1 MGTVTAKR
9 AGFWRRHRA
18 LKWTLSVLLLALI
31 ALGVAISVALHDA
44 EPMLRAAIVD
54 RLEEHFHARVEL
66 DSFHVSLVNGLWAE
80 GKGLRIWPP
89 VQVAG
94 METPGTTASGQ
105 PSPPVRPIIQIDEFR
120 FHAPLRYKPGQPVKI
135 SVVELK
141 GLNVDIPPKTHFT
154 HKLALEHAEEHGTPL
169 LRFEVESIRC
179 DGAHL
184 TLETDRPGKL
194 PLEFD
199 IAHIKLIG
207 STAGSMRFDA
217 KLTNPK
223 PAGMI
228 LTTGAMGPW
237 KVDDPGETPLSGS
250 YRFEHADLGVFK
262 GIAGILESTGR
273 YEGVLRDLVVDGQT
287 DTPDF
292 RLTSFGTAMPLHT
305 EFHAH
310 VDGTNGDTLLEPVNA
325 TLGQSHFICE
335 GKVVR
340 VPPGTASN
348 GTATP
353 GGHEIALNVK
363 VDHGRMEDFLR
374 LASKSGT
381 PLLTGTLALK
391 ATLEIPPGS
400 ASVEERLKLKGS
412 FTLDNAQFTSVKIQ
426 NDVGQLSM
434 RGQGLPKEA
443 RHSQGAD
450 VRSAMRSDFTMAD
463 ATIALPNL
471 KYTVPGAEIDL
482 KGTYGMHGGLLNFVG
497 TAKTEATVSEMVGG
511 WKGALLKPA
520 DRYFKKDG
528 AGTELP
534 IHVSGTRE
542 NPQFGVDLGRMK
554 HASPQ
559 LPGQP

>member
-1 MGTVTAKR
+1 M
-9 AGFWRRHRA
+9 
-18 LKWTLSVLLLALI
+18 
-31 ALGVAISVALHDA
+31 
-44 EPMLRAAIVD
+44 
-54 RLEEHFHARVEL
+54 
-66 DSFHVSLVNGLWAE
+66 
-80 GKGLRIWPP
+80 
-89 VQVAG
+89 
-94 METPGTTASGQ
+94 
-105 PSPPVRPIIQIDEFR
+105 
-120 FHAPLRYKPGQPVKI
+120 
-135 SVVELK
+135 VELK

-325 TLGQSHFICE
+325 TLGQSHF
-335 GKVVR
+335 
-340 VPPGTASN
+340 TA
-348 GTATP
+348 
-353 GGHEIALNVK
+353 
-363 VDHGRMEDFLR
+363 R
-374 LASKSGT
+374 
-381 PLLTGTLALK
+381 
-391 ATLEIPPGS
+391 
-400 ASVEERLKLKGS
+400 
-412 FTLDNAQFTSVKIQ
+412 
-426 NDVGQLSM
+426 
-434 RGQGLPKEA
+434 A
-443 RHSQGAD
+443 R
-450 VRSAMRSDFTMAD
+450 
-463 ATIALPNL
+463 
-471 KYTVPGAEIDL
+471 
-482 KGTYGMHGGLLNFVG
+482 
-497 TAKTEATVSEMVGG
+497 
-511 WKGALLKPA
+511 
-520 DRYFKKDG
+520 
-528 AGTELP
+528 
-534 IHVSGTRE
+534 
-542 NPQFGVDLGRMK
+542 
-554 HASPQ
+554 
-559 LPGQP
+559 